1 MGLLS
6 LFKQK
11 QEPSDSADSGE
22 FRSRSE
28 EDSRSARVGSKRSK
42 TPAQSARRNSPVD
55 PVLPEKKRARRR
67 LIGALALVFAAVIGL
82 PMLFDSEPKPLSDDI
97 SVQIPSKDKPLGANS
112 GDTVKPATVTK
123 NNVVDPDPIEE
134 IISVPVSPKEN
145 IKGKLTKADSSM
157 VASAD
162 PKTTPALSS
171 SVAAKKDHVASVKTE
186 VKPDN
191 KPEIR
196 SEAKTDVKPVIPVIA
211 KVPAKVAYSANVDES
226 GPAAGKA
233 EVSEDAARALS
244 ILEGKAPAKGAD
256 KVASAYVV
264 QVAALATQ
272 DKVNEL
278 QGKLKAAN
286 IKSYTQKVATTSGEK
301 IRIRMGPFASKEEA
315 EKARTKL
322 SKLGLGGT
330 LIPN

>member
-11 QEPSDSADSGE
+11 QEPSDGTDSGE

-82 PMLFDSEPKPLSDDI
+82 PMLFDSEPKPLSEDI

-112 GDTVKPATVTK
+112 GDTVKPVIVTK

-134 IISVPVSPKEN
+134 IISVPVSPKDN
-145 IKGKLTKADSSM
+145 GKGKLTAADSSM
-157 VASAD
+157 AVSAT
-162 PKTTPALSS
+162 PKAIPVLPS
-171 SVAAKKDHVASVKTE
+171 SVTFKKDHVTSVKTE
-186 VKPDN
+186 IKPDN
-191 KPEIR
+191 KPDIR
-196 SEAKTDVKPVIPVIA
+196 AEQKTDVKPVNPVIA
-211 KVPAKVAYSANVDES
+211 KVPAKVAYSGNVEES
-226 GPAAGKA
+226 GTSVNKTEA
-233 EVSEDAARALS
+233 SEDAVRALS
-244 ILEGKAPAKGAD
+244 ILEGKAPAKVAD
-256 KVASAYVV
+256 KVTSAYVV

-278 QGKLKAAN
+278 QAKLKAAN